1 VSTTLVVVGG
11 GGSALVVGRIE
22 PRGYQRPLISS
33 ATVEEVEVEG
43 STAARWPV
51 RTEHRDLEDWRCHNG
66 AERMERTSGGG
77 VRNSRDRISIHL
89 VNERVFIP
97 STQRRWGVG
106 GGGLCLCKAGW
117 HWPFLDHAVS
127 APTGYMDRALCWAN
141 KAVVHASPFK
151 HGPDGHV

>member
-77 VRNSRDRISIHL
+77 VRNSRDRISIASC
-89 VNERVFIP
+89 EREGLY
-97 STQRRWGVG
+97 TQHPAPMG
-106 GGGLCLCKAGW
+106 GGGRGPLPLQGW
-117 HWPFLDHAVS
+117 LAPALPRPRCVS
-127 APTGYMDRALCWAN
+127 THGL
-141 KAVVHASPFK
+141 
-151 HGPDGHV
+151 HGPGFVLGQQGRGSCQPI